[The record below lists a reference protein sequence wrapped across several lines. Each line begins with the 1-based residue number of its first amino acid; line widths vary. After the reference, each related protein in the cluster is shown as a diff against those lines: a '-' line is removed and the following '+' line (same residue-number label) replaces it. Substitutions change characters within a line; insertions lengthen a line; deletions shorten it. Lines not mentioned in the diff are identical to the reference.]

1 LDDLGHSQPFIT
13 IPKGLNGERC
23 GLRLGANIGREHM
36 LARDQ
41 NVTEPRELDEV
52 PEPPKV
58 LTLVEDE
65 VVIVIPKLQLVFG
78 NPLLL
83 KH

>member
-1 LDDLGHSQPFIT
+1 
-13 IPKGLNGERC
+13 
-23 GLRLGANIGREHM
+23 M

-41 NVTEPRELDEV
+41 NVPKPRELDEV

-58 LTLVEDE
+58 LTLVEDP

-78 NPLLL
+78 NLLPL

>member
-1 LDDLGHSQPFIT
+1 
-13 IPKGLNGERC
+13 
-23 GLRLGANIGREHM
+23 M

-58 LTLVEDE
+58 LTLVEDP
-65 VVIVIPKLQLVFG
+65 VVIVPPLLQLVIG
-78 NPLLL
+78 NLLLL